1 VEVILGGVIMF
12 VAKLVLL
19 GLALLPIVAF
29 GLIFKHLVSDDKNRI
44 MASTEDWEEVGLGSG
59 TDVFEDGFY
68 NPHDTLR
75 SPVHYDV
82 PGNMFYSPP
91 VYDPDIYDD

>member
-1 VEVILGGVIMF
+1 MF

-44 MASTEDWEEVGLGSG
+44 MASAEDWKEVGLGSG
-59 TDVFEDGFY
+59 TDI
-68 NPHDTLR
+68 PHLHTTSISDISALTF
-75 SPVHYDV
+75 SPTFSHT
-82 PGNMFYSPP
+82 PGNIYHTPEP
-91 VYDPDIYDD
+91 YDPDIYDD